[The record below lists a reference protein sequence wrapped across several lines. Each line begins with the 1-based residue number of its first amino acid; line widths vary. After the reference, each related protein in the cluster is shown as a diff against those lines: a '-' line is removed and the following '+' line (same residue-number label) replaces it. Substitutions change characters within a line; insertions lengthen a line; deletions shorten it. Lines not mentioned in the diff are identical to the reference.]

1 MTGLASRPTPAWWP
15 PDAVACMGDLV
26 SYRLVGASACADRIS
41 SALASVAAE
50 SQTLRRTVVTD
61 VVAAGELFCALKPDT
76 ALYRNIARVLER
88 AAADGAES
96 VREMCDRL
104 SRSREAAQCEVV
116 QVAVEAL
123 ADAETLLVHDYSSM
137 VLRILESLSPSRR
150 VVVTAGEPLGQGARV
165 ARLLA
170 AAGHAVVF
178 TPDMSVGRVIDEVD
192 AFVTGVESF
201 YRDGSMTNTVGSLA
215 LGLLCRYAAV
225 PVVAPAEL
233 LKCDVTVAAVD
244 RAHLDARLL
253 SQWPTHSM
261 PDQVEVVDFVLDP
274 VPAELVT
281 LYATEAGAHTPS
293 AVGAHAETRLAEF
306 GC

>member
-1 MTGLASRPTPAWWP
+1 
-15 PDAVACMGDLV
+15 VAD
-26 SYRLVGASACADRIS
+26 
-41 SALASVAAE
+41 
-50 SQTLRRTVVTD
+50 
-61 VVAAGELFCALKPDT
+61 AGELFCALKPDT

-88 AAADGAES
+88 AAADGPQSLRDTCE
-96 VREMCDRL
+96 RL
-104 SRSREAAQCEVV
+104 SRRREAAQCEVV

-137 VLRILESLSPSRR
+137 VLRILETLSPSRR

-178 TPDMSVGRVIDEVD
+178 APDMSVGRVIGEVD

-201 YRDGSMTNTVGSLA
+201 YRDGSMTNTVGTLA

-233 LKCDVTVAAVD
+233 LKCDVTVSAVD
-244 RAHLDARLL
+244 QAHLDARLL
-253 SQWPTHSM
+253 SQWRAHSM

-281 LYATEAGAHTPS
+281 LYATEAGPHTPS
-293 AVGAHAETRLAEF
+293 AVGAHAEIRLAEF